1 MKLRVGAL
9 CPQNF
14 PTSKRSYS
22 IGSEECVNQSLWN
35 GEWEV
40 ADIFFLIPKIR
51 NVFWMGQ
58 IPSLCK
64 CWVER
69 PHDGLLG
76 SITVQ
81 LWYAPPPPPPP
92 SRRRWL
98 NWTAICTKP
107 PSVRLRSKDC
117 HTLETIPGVSH
128 LSDNSQ
134 RRVKFDS
141 KLCSSVWIAFQ
152 WVTLICRKT
161 SIETDKCSF
170 WKVKDLTVL
179 VKPWLL
185 TLDECQ
191 FSGVESSGWC
201 EQRTF

>member
-1 MKLRVGAL
+1 MERWMRSGRYIFSDPKDSQRFLNGTNSKSLQMLSWEATWWVVRQHYGA
-9 CPQNF
+9 
-14 PTSKRSYS
+14 
-22 IGSEECVNQSLWN
+22 
-35 GEWEV
+35 
-40 ADIFFLIPKIR
+40 ALI
-51 NVFWMGQ
+51 
-58 IPSLCK
+58 C
-64 CWVER
+64 
-69 PHDGLLG
+69 
-76 SITVQ
+76 
-81 LWYAPPPPPPP
+81 PPPPI

-128 LSDNSQ
+128 LWDNSQ
-134 RRVKFDS
+134 RRVKFAS

-179 VKPWLL
+179 VKAWLL